1 MRHVPLSRA
10 LRGVM
15 VGTAF
20 INLIVGVLF
29 LVDPDIGSAPWPTDI
44 APVLAR
50 FIGAIILGN
59 AAGAAVVAQT
69 GSWEGARALFAVA
82 LVYGLV
88 ALVAVTIQLAVK
100 GGPSSLWIY
109 VAVDALFIGPI
120 AAVVVAYERHSRQ
133 VGN

>member
-1 MRHVPLSRA
+1 MW
-10 LRGVM
+10 
-15 VGTAF
+15 GTAA
-20 INLIVGVLF
+20 INLVVGFLF
-29 LVDPDIGSAPWPTDI
+29 LLDPDIGSAPWPTDI
-44 APVLAR
+44 SPVLAR

-59 AAGAAVVAQT
+59 AAGAAVVAAT

-88 ALVAVTIQLAVK
+88 ALIAVPYQLGVK

-120 AAVVVAYERHSRQ
+120 AAVVISYERRLRQ
-133 VGN
+133 VRD